1 MQNDKAQLAAI
12 GEHMKEQLVAT
23 KADRVMEIFELMSP
37 HKMAETIVDQQDYL
51 RDAGVVIS
59 VMCGRGS
66 FKLGD
71 RVRKTKGSR
80 WQGKVVGTY
89 STSLTPEG
97 YAVESETEH
106 GSVQIYPAS
115 ALELVK

>member
-1 MQNDKAQLAAI
+1 MNDKQQLAAI
-12 GEHMKEQLVAT
+12 GEHMKET
-23 KADRVMEIFELMSP
+23 KLDCEHDAFSHLSREQMSDMIIILQNICQKSAFARF
-37 HKMAETIVDQQDYL
+37 HIGE
-51 RDAGVVIS
+51 
-59 VMCGRGS
+59 
-66 FKLGD
+66 

-97 YAVESETEH
+97 YAVESETES

>member
-1 MQNDKAQLAAI
+1 MNDKQQLAAM
-12 GEHMKEQLVAT
+12 GERMREMHNYVEDDAFRHLSRGQMSG
-23 KADRVMEIFELMSP
+23 MILML
-37 HKMAETIVDQQDYL
+37 QDICKKSAFA
-51 RDAGVVIS
+51 RFRI
-59 VMCGRGS
+59 
-66 FKLGD
+66 GD

-97 YAVESETEH
+97 YAVESETEI
-106 GSVQIYPAS
+106 GSVQIYPVS